1 MSDWAPSDIAWG
13 SFDIGRVDSDLLKL
27 VKAASMVERNA
38 PHYADYL
45 FHVFHDNEAI
55 QSLAKEW
62 ADAEMQHGETLA
74 SWAKMADPDFDF
86 DARFKRYTDGFHIPT
101 EVTKSIRGSLTGEL
115 LARCVVE
122 TGTSSYYTAIRRG
135 TTEPVL
141 HDLCTRIAA
150 DELRHY
156 KTFYELSRQYLEK
169 EGISLMDRIRVVA
182 GRVIESN
189 DDELAY
195 AYHAANENKGR
206 FNRARSNGAYVR
218 RAYRLYPLDLVE
230 RIGAMLLKIVGLR
243 PRGRLNRV
251 MARCGYRFLQWRSN
265 RYAAKGY

>member
-1 MSDWAPSDIAWG
+1 
-13 SFDIGRVDSDLLKL
+13 
-27 VKAASMVERNA
+27 
-38 PHYADYL
+38 
-45 FHVFHDNEAI
+45 
-55 QSLAKEW
+55 
-62 ADAEMQHGETLA
+62 
-74 SWAKMADPDFDF
+74 
-86 DARFKRYTDGFHIPT
+86 
-101 EVTKSIRGSLTGEL
+101 
-115 LARCVVE
+115 
-122 TGTSSYYTAIRRG
+122 
-135 TTEPVL
+135 
-141 HDLCTRIAA
+141 
-150 DELRHY
+150 
-156 KTFYELSRQYLEK
+156 
-169 EGISLMDRIRVVA
+169 MDRIRVVA

-189 DDELAY
+189 DDELAA